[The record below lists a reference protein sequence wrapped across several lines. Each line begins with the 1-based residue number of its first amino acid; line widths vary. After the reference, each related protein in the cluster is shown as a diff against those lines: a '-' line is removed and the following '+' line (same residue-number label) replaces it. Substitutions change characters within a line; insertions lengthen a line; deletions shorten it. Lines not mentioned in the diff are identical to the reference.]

1 MGVVVT
7 GNNTHARSAQKKG
20 SYRSSPHKLT
30 VRESRP
36 CKVVKGNPSPPGGLK
51 VDFIKPQDPLV
62 SSKKYLQTGV
72 GVL

>member
-1 MGVVVT
+1 M

-20 SYRSSPHKLT
+20 SYHSSLHKPT
-30 VRESRP
+30 VRESLP
-36 CKVVKGNPSPPGGLK
+36 CKAIKGNPSPPGGLK
-51 VDFIKPQDPLV
+51 VDFIKPLDPLV